1 MAHPAEAVTPPDISG
16 LVDALRVAVRRVSV
30 EALSGEEATELLK
43 SFSEGERLCAAG
55 RTITSRAVERSGVWR
70 EQGERTA
77 AHWVAAATGIAVG
90 QVVGSLETARRL
102 EDFPATAQAFAEGRL
117 TEAKVR
123 EVAAAAEVSPSSE
136 SELLE
141 AARTQSVAAL
151 KETCRRVRFEATDQD
166 QAYVR
171 IHETRYLRHWTETDG
186 AFRLD
191 ARLTPDDG
199 ARVLSAIQPD
209 RERIFA
215 EAWKG
220 GRRESSEAYAAD
232 ALVALATRRRSGPS
246 HAVQVRV
253 DHAAL
258 LRGHALRGEICEVPG
273 VGSIPVSVARTLT
286 ADSVLNVVVT
296 KGSDVTAVAHGGR
309 TIPARV
315 RTALEA
321 RDPTCVVPGCDGRV
335 NLEIDHR
342 IPFAEGGPSSLDNL
356 VRMCRWHHFLK
367 THRGYR
373 LGGSARAWT
382 WSGPDPPLGKR

>member
-1 MAHPAEAVTPPDISG
+1 M
-16 LVDALRVAVRRVSV
+16 
-30 EALSGEEATELLK
+30 
-43 SFSEGERLCAAG
+43 
-55 RTITSRAVERSGVWR
+55 
-70 EQGERTA
+70 
-77 AHWVAAATGIAVG
+77 
-90 QVVGSLETARRL
+90 
-102 EDFPATAQAFAEGRL
+102 
-117 TEAKVR
+117 
-123 EVAAAAEVSPSSE
+123 
-136 SELLE
+136 
-141 AARTQSVAAL
+141 
-151 KETCRRVRFEATDQD
+151 
-166 QAYVR
+166 
-171 IHETRYLRHWTETDG
+171 
-186 AFRLD
+186 
-191 ARLTPDDG
+191 
-199 ARVLSAIQPD
+199 
-209 RERIFA
+209 
-215 EAWKG
+215 
-220 GRRESSEAYAAD
+220 
-232 ALVALATRRRSGPS
+232 
-246 HAVQVRV
+246 
-253 DHAAL
+253 
-258 LRGHALRGEICEVPG
+258 PG